1 MTSVRRELRHH
12 NTALCIVAGAV
23 LLFVLLAIQVRTGT
37 GLVRWDARIE
47 DAAVGSR
54 TPALTTVAHT
64 VTQLGRVGVVIVLAS
79 CVGAAMAIRRDYLG
93 PIALATSLGM
103 TGLTVVIVK
112 NLVRRSRPPVAEMLG
127 APPHSFSFPSGHTSG
142 SAVFLGV
149 LALLLL
155 RTVHGRPA
163 RAAIIAGAV
172 VLALGVGWS
181 RVYLGFHWTTDVLGG
196 WLVAT
201 AVLTGTAVALRSPR
215 LGRRLAERR

>member
-1 MTSVRRELRHH
+1 MSSFRRERT
-12 NTALCIVAGAV
+12 TALCIVGGAV
-23 LLFVLLAIQVRTGT
+23 LLFVLLAIQVRTNT
-37 GLVRWDARIE
+37 GLVRWDGRIE
-47 DAAVGSR
+47 DAAVSSR
-54 TPALTTVAHT
+54 TPALTTIAHA
-64 VTQLGRVGVVIVLAS
+64 VTQLGRVGVVIVLAT

-93 PIALATSLGM
+93 PVALAAGLGL

-149 LALLLL
+149 LTMLLL
-155 RTVHGRPA
+155 RTGHGRLA
-163 RAAIIAGAV
+163 RAAILAGAV

-181 RVYLGFHWTTDVLGG
+181 RVYLGFHWATDVLGG

-201 AVLTGTAVALRSPR
+201 AVLTMTAAALRTARPGASTLR
-215 LGRRLAERR
+215 SWR

>member
-1 MTSVRRELRHH
+1 MASFRGELRQHP
-12 NTALCIVAGAV
+12 TALCIVAGAV
-23 LLFVLLAIQVRTGT
+23 LLFVLLVIQVRTNT

-47 DAAVGSR
+47 DAADDAR
-54 TPALTTVAHT
+54 TPTLTTVAHA

-79 CVGAAMAIRRDYLG
+79 CVGAVMALRRDYLG
-93 PIALATSLGM
+93 PVALATSLGL

-127 APPHSFSFPSGHTSG
+127 APPNSFSFPSGHTAG

-149 LALLLL
+149 LSLLLL
-155 RTVHGRPA
+155 RTVQQRLA
-163 RAAIIAGAV
+163 RAAIVTGAV

-196 WLVAT
+196 WLLAT
-201 AVLTGTAVALRSPR
+201 AVLTVTAVALRSSR